1 MEELSNRFKIFS
13 SIITGL
19 FISSNI
25 IFMILFIILLNK
37 PIDIIFSVIN
47 CSFIILGLLYSM
59 FHIIFENRLFKV
71 LSDNFLIISFVFLIF
86 ILLFNNFFIF
96 NKWLL
101 FSIIIFISF
110 ITMVLNSISTRIFGI
125 YTSIINIFF
134 LIVLC
139 ILYLNVFSRSFMLFG
154 LSVVS
159 LIVCIIF
166 NLLYD
171 KYKYNY
177 FYSIIFYY
185 LFTVINY
192 IIIFVYL

>member
-37 PIDIIFSVIN
+37 PINIIFSIIN
-47 CSFIILGLLYSM
+47 CSFIILGLLFSM

-71 LSDNFLIISFVFLIF
+71 LSDNFLIVSFVFLIL

-101 FSIIIFISF
+101 FSIIVFISF

-154 LSVVS
+154 LSILS
-159 LIVCIIF
+159 LIICIIF

-171 KYKYNY
+171 RYKYNY

-185 LFTVINY
+185 LFTIINY
-192 IIIFVYL
+192 IIIFVYI